1 MMDALI
7 FAAVLGSGLVA
18 GIFFAFST
26 FVMRALGQLPKNQGI
41 AAMKAINV
49 TVLNPWFFLAF
60 FGTAAVCVPV
70 AFLAFGNA
78 GGTNRAYLLA
88 GCALYLFGCV
98 LVTMVFNVPLN
109 NRLAAAEPESP
120 AGPSEDQSRSSA
132 QLPKADAQRGITQQP
147 RLFADLAS
155 ITGAPCETVLVVG
168 QIQRTSDRPSTSNC
182 KHVTTSR

>member
-1 MMDALI
+1 MTEPMDILI

-26 FVMRALGQLPKNQGI
+26 FVMRALGQLPENQGI

-60 FGTAAVCVPV
+60 FGTGAVCLPV
-70 AFLAFGNA
+70 AFLAFGSA
-78 GGTNRAYLLA
+78 AGTNRVYLLA

-98 LVTMVFNVPLN
+98 LVTVAFNVPLN

-120 AGPSEDQSRSSA
+120 GAEALWADYRSRWTRWNHVRTAASLAAAG
-132 QLPKADAQRGITQQP
+132 
-147 RLFADLAS
+147 LFALS
-155 ITGAPCETVLVVG
+155 LCG
-168 QIQRTSDRPSTSNC
+168 R
-182 KHVTTSR
+182 